1 MGLFDSAMGMLNAV
15 QGQDNGGDI
24 KSKLMQAAIAM
35 LADSAKNGGLQNL
48 LSSFQSAGLGDI
60 VNSWISNGQNLP
72 ISASQIM
79 QALGGDRVGELAQSA
94 GVSQS
99 EAASGL
105 ADLLPGLIDKMTP
118 NGQIPDQGDFNP
130 AQLLGMAS
138 SLFGK

>member
-1 MGLFDSAMGMLNAV
+1 MGLLDSAMGMLNAV

-118 NGQIPDQGDFNP
+118 NGQVPAQGDFNP